1 MEKEKEIITSF
12 ENREIFFELLK
23 INPGLIIIDFNAEW
37 CKPCKNIQ
45 PIVDAF
51 FASSP
56 PNVLCASLN
65 VDENFDVYSFLKNK
79 KMVNG
84 IPAILC
90 YKKGNVSFIPDLSVT
105 GSSPVEL
112 DNFFKNCGILQS
124 NLR

>member
-1 MEKEKEIITSF
+1 MEKEKEIITLF
-12 ENREIFFELLK
+12 ENREIFFDLLK

-37 CKPCKNIQ
+37 CRPCKNIQ

-56 PNVLCASLN
+56 SNVLCASLN
-65 VDENFDVYSFLKNK
+65 VDENFDLYSFLKNK

-84 IPAILC
+84 IPALLC

-105 GSSPVEL
+105 GSSPTDL
-112 DNFFKNCGILQS
+112 DKFFKNCGTLQKFV
-124 NLR
+124 